1 MLVDAQIMLTRFSF
15 VGAYL
20 WSLSGNVFNWL
31 GPFFLV
37 ASDWAKY
44 QNLGDVCGKKA
55 KGSHGGRPHLE
66 GEMQLIMMTNDDD
79 DGYSRSSLKDVFH
92 FRTALFETFY
102 GRTLL
107 SSVRPVSDI
116 CQLHCNNAMQI
127 AGKAFIIHLLHLLQS
142 VSSLA
147 RVTSVK
153 WANHE

>member
-1 MLVDAQIMLTRFSF
+1 MLIDAQIRLTRFSF

-107 SSVRPVSDI
+107 TSESVSNSF
-116 CQLHCNNAMQI
+116 QLHGNNVMQI
-127 AGKAFIIHLLHLLQS
+127 AGKAFVIHLVHLLQR

-147 RVTSVK
+147 RVTSGK
-153 WANHE
+153 